1 MNDQTQK
8 AIDKIKKC
16 LALASSDN
24 PHESAAAM
32 RQAKALME
40 KFNISAADVS
50 AADIG
55 ESKTKSTTMARDKP
69 AQWEANLAAMIGSAF
84 GCKLLISRLCSEIG
98 RPLNTGEY
106 VYIGLKHQAEVASYT
121 ATILIRNCKK
131 ARSAFIEQLPTQ
143 LSKPKKTKAGDAFA
157 VGWTTEIRKKVSE
170 FANPKSVEDAIEKH
184 LNKSVT
190 SSEDAPTRKSISNRP
205 STLEILAATKGS
217 KEAQNEQLHR
227 PMSTTQA
234 TMIGFEN
241 GAAA

>member
-1 MNDQTQK
+1 MSDQTQK

-24 PHESAAAM
+24 PHEAAAAM

-40 KFNISAADVS
+40 KFNISVADVS

-55 ESKTKSTTMARDKP
+55 EAKTKSTTMARDKP
-69 AQWEANLAAMIGSAF
+69 AQWEANLAAMIGTAF
-84 GCKLLISRLCSEIG
+84 GCKLFISRLRSKFG
-98 RPLNTGEY
+98 NPLNTGEY

-121 ATILIRNCKK
+121 ATVLIRNCKK
-131 ARSAFIEQLPTQ
+131 ARSAFIAQLPCHY
-143 LSKPKKTKAGDAFA
+143 SKAKKTKAGDAFA
-157 VGWTTEIRKKVSE
+157 VGWTTEIRTKVSE
-170 FANPKSVEDAIEKH
+170 FANPPTVQEAIEKH
-184 LNKSVT
+184 LDKSVT
-190 SSEDAPTRKSISNRP
+190 SKEDAPIRESISKQP
-205 STLEILAATKGS
+205 GTLEILAAMKGS